1 MFYSRNPFTRNSGNS
16 VTAMFTRV
24 RTNFCHGNDFFLSR
38 ASNVGSRILLRK
50 LWQNLHGLGEY
61 YLGEYSWSG
70 TVPVKE
76 IGITSDLAH
85 FADQNLHGSVGPF
98 QNFVRTRSK
107 RGLHLEQKAIVV
119 SG

>member
-1 MFYSRNPFTRNSGNS
+1 MSTR
-16 VTAMFTRV
+16 
-24 RTNFCHGNDFFLSR
+24 
-38 ASNVGSRILLRK
+38 
-50 LWQNLHGLGEY
+50 E
-61 YLGEYSWSG
+61 SG
-70 TVPVKE
+70 TVPVRE

-107 RGLHLEQKAIVV
+107 RGLHLEQKANVA